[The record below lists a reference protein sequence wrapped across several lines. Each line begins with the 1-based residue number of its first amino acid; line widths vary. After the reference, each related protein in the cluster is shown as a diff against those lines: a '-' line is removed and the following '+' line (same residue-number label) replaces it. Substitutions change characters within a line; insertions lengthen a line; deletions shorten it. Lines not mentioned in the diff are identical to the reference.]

1 MKILPPTL
9 RTQKRYLA
17 FEVISENPVSRES
30 FLHELF
36 PAASSLLG
44 DLVSSHCEI
53 RLLDFNYPFG
63 ILRCL
68 RGSEELTRT
77 VLCIITSINGNP
89 VLIHVLGVSG
99 TIRAATEKYIEGL
112 DAYDINSQL

>member
-9 RTQKRYLA
+9 RPQRRYLA
-17 FEVISENPVSRES
+17 FEVISEKEVTRES
-30 FLHELF
+30 LLREIF

-44 DLVSSHCEI
+44 DLVSSQCEI

-77 VLCIITSINGNP
+77 VLCIITSIDGSP
-89 VLIHVLGVSG
+89 ALIRVLGVSG
-99 TIRAATEKYIEGL
+99 TILAATEKYIEGRE
-112 DAYDINSQL
+112 AYGIHSQL